1 MARSGVEP
9 TQSSFL
15 LAQATIFIASPAIN
29 GGSSRRAKSATQLR
43 VNRRILGRPASSSIL
58 PGTIHRNQNLS
69 KVPARS
75 IELNMTGRTSPRR
88 SRYLSEHGSLTSPSS
103 NRRTATMLRFS
114 QRGLAKD
121 LSRRVVL
128 KTITADHLR
137 PPQWNESIACL
148 GAFDRGA
155 GAANHVFMTSGGPP
169 CGGPCGSAA
178 LAPRRTA
185 ALGRGRGS

>member
-1 MARSGVEP
+1 
-9 TQSSFL
+9 
-15 LAQATIFIASPAIN
+15 
-29 GGSSRRAKSATQLR
+29 LR

-103 NRRTATMLRFS
+103 NRRTGTMLRFS
-114 QRGLAKD
+114 QRGLAKH
-121 LSRRVVL
+121 LSRCVVL

-137 PPQWNESIACL
+137 PPSME
-148 GAFDRGA
+148 
-155 GAANHVFMTSGGPP
+155 
-169 CGGPCGSAA
+169 
-178 LAPRRTA
+178 
-185 ALGRGRGS
+185 